1 MLYQVIKHV
10 QQDWCLRLHPV
21 SRRVHPHPLLVAPFP
36 KHWPRCEW
44 CDRPTQNEECQ
55 RCQIYVCTPCR
66 LGGLKCNC
74 SYQSLFVTDADE
86 EVKLRALQ
94 HLLPWHWPHCNRCD
108 RRTKNEACQTCSMRV
123 SRTCLLVGYW
133 CKCCYQSLVDH
144 AADEAPIQGTPVP
157 GLQHLAQE
165 PQTQHIV
172 VSKWPLSDI
181 ARYADIMRIARE
193 MAVPMVLLDS
203 VVNFSFLWEFWD
215 VVFRDVNV
223 RRPWPE
229 GCQVFSRTPNAR
241 CGRRREGRAGLEVM
255 TAALFLVTTDGAQ
268 TGSWENATGGVT
280 ESDVFVLASRL
291 LAKVLQGAFGQ
302 LYEAWPTP
310 MRSFSSRLPSGYGAF
325 GHHGARRDLRSSP
338 RRQQSR
344 QTQRQWQ
351 PRGPGLG
358 PYG

>member
-1 MLYQVIKHV
+1 
-10 QQDWCLRLHPV
+10 
-21 SRRVHPHPLLVAPFP
+21 
-36 KHWPRCEW
+36 
-44 CDRPTQNEECQ
+44 
-55 RCQIYVCTPCR
+55 
-66 LGGLKCNC
+66 
-74 SYQSLFVTDADE
+74 
-86 EVKLRALQ
+86 
-94 HLLPWHWPHCNRCD
+94 
-108 RRTKNEACQTCSMRV
+108 MRV

-241 CGRRREGRAGLEVM
+241 CERQREGRAGLEVM
-255 TAALFLVTTDGAQ
+255 TAALFLVTTEGAQ

-291 LAKVLQGAFGQ
+291 LAKVLRGAFGQ